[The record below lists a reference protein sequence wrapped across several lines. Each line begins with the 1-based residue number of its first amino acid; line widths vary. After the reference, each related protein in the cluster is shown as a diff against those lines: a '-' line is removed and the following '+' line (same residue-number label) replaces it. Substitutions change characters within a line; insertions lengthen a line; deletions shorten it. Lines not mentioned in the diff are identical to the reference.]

1 MIFASLGTMN
11 MAFTRMAKAVDEYAS
26 TISDRVIVQSGYTQY
41 PYKYATTFDFCTRN
55 EMQKYI
61 QNAEILILQGGWGA
75 ISEAME
81 NHKRIVVIPRYNG
94 AEHIHDQFQLVRK
107 LDALGCVLGVFDEKD
122 LPELMEKAKTFEFKQ
137 LKKGNAENLIRI
149 KLEKWL

>member
-61 QNAEILILQGGWGA
+61 QHAESLILQ
-75 ISEAME
+75 
-81 NHKRIVVIPRYNG
+81 
-94 AEHIHDQFQLVRK
+94 
-107 LDALGCVLGVFDEKD
+107 
-122 LPELMEKAKTFEFKQ
+122 
-137 LKKGNAENLIRI
+137 
-149 KLEKWL
+149 

>member
-41 PYKYATTFDFCTRN
+41 PYKYATAFDFCTKD
-55 EMQKYI
+55 EMQRYM
-61 QNAEILILQGGWGA
+61 QDAEVLILQGGWGA

-81 NHKRIVVIPRYNG
+81 NQKKIVVIPRYNG
-94 AEHIHDQFQLVRK
+94 VEHIHDQFQIVRK
-107 LDALGCVLGVFDEKD
+107 LDALGCVVGVFDEKD

-137 LKKGNAENLIRI
+137 LKKGNAENLIRT